1 MPRGI
6 SNKVHTAT
14 LLAMERLEF
23 VEAKSLAFLF
33 QVCATYIVVTI
44 VFLVVFW
51 CCLVFLVWLSGTGSL
66 AVS

>member
-1 MPRGI
+1 
-6 SNKVHTAT
+6 
-14 LLAMERLEF
+14 MERLEF